1 METGGQATG
10 GEGGGNEQPNVFAEV
25 FAGDENAGGGGDG
38 GGAAAGSK
46 GDQAGSGAGGQRGD
60 AGAGAAAGGA
70 SGGTGDG
77 KGGEGQGAAQGGEG
91 QGTQGGQQ
99 QGQGAA
105 QGGQQQGGQ
114 QQQTKQY
121 TQEELDK
128 YFKVWK
134 PDVKFIERI
143 LGDDKEDALKA
154 VLDMRD
160 GLAEQFE
167 TLQSMQRNL
176 LKQELMKELAPA
188 LKFAKE
194 NAATKEKEVFYQE
207 HADLKDHDELVQ
219 IVYKAMLQEG
229 FRAPN
234 ITEARKALAE
244 RVRKLVPAGTGGGTG
259 GSGSGSSAGQS
270 SGGSQQNN
278 GQQTGGKGGNNGDG
292 GTQGAGKRPAQLNSG
307 SQTGGGGDGS
317 GSAGTNVFQEIFG

>member
-1 METGGQATG
+1 METGGQGQATG

-38 GGAAAGSK
+38 SGAAAGSK

-60 AGAGAAAGGA
+60 TGAAAGGA

-77 KGGEGQGAAQGGEG
+77 KGGEGQGAAQSGEG

-99 QGQGAA
+99 QA

-114 QQQTKQY
+114 QQQPKQY

-160 GLAEQFE
+160 GLAEQCRQ
-167 TLQSMQRNL
+167 TSCSV
-176 LKQELMKELAPA
+176 EL
-188 LKFAKE
+188 
-194 NAATKEKEVFYQE
+194 
-207 HADLKDHDELVQ
+207 
-219 IVYKAMLQEG
+219 
-229 FRAPN
+229 R
-234 ITEARKALAE
+234 
-244 RVRKLVPAGTGGGTG
+244 
-259 GSGSGSSAGQS
+259 
-270 SGGSQQNN
+270 
-278 GQQTGGKGGNNGDG
+278 
-292 GTQGAGKRPAQLNSG
+292 
-307 SQTGGGGDGS
+307 
-317 GSAGTNVFQEIFG
+317 